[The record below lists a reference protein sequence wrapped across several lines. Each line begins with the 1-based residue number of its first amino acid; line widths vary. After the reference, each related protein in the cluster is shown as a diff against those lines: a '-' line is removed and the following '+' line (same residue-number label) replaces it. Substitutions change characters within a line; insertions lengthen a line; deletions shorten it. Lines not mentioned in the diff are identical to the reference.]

1 MSRRAPYVP
10 YVSRTC
16 PVRVPYV
23 SRTCP
28 VRVPYVSNTSRKPA
42 RVADALEEQEESD
55 SEGPAVKKYRTMLT
69 ADRGAFDKEAA
80 RFLRNL
86 RGQRGKARGGGEL
99 RDGGQHQ
106 GSVVE
111 GG

>member
-1 MSRRAPYVP
+1 M
-10 YVSRTC
+10 SRTC

-28 VRVPYVSNTSRKPA
+28 IRVPYVSHTSRKPTRST

-69 ADRGAFDKEAA
+69 TDRGAFDKEAVG
-80 RFLRNL
+80 FLRNL
-86 RGQRGKARGGGEL
+86 WGQGKSEGGEL

-111 GG
+111 EG

>member
-28 VRVPYVSNTSRKPA
+28 IRQETLRAVRRGCAGWKSKTW
-42 RVADALEEQEESD
+42 QEESD

-69 ADRGAFDKEAA
+69 TDRGAFDKEAT

-86 RGQRGKARGGGEL
+86 RGQGKPEGGG
-99 RDGGQHQ
+99 
-106 GSVVE
+106 VA
-111 GG
+111 